1 MMVRTRFDKDL
12 PKMEKRTA
20 RENVT
25 NNPCL
30 EIFLRTLWAD
40 KWEDSITVVITG
52 EHLKKRS
59 KETQHFGTSFSFQKV
74 AHHEC
79 YKLKTDKILEQVIKE
94 IVYGGLGE

>member
-1 MMVRTRFDKDL
+1 MKLDKTLPDNKKNFKKMMVRTRFDKDL

-40 KWEDSITVVITG
+40 K
-52 EHLKKRS
+52 
-59 KETQHFGTSFSFQKV
+59 
-74 AHHEC
+74 
-79 YKLKTDKILEQVIKE
+79 
-94 IVYGGLGE
+94 